1 MENNTPNLESN
12 DYSSFHVS
20 MVILHSVQWTFN
32 PKKNNFKKWSWLLEL
47 FFKMEKKTLKRW
59 IFSILT
65 LYREWP
71 PLPCSAARQR
81 LLIECFRRA
90 IIIAAR
96 SNASNSLFSAPHSS
110 WSLAW
115 KTELALGL
123 FFISSQTC
131 SIGLKSGDF
140 AGQRSTGIPSWL
152 VGL

>member
-1 MENNTPNLESN
+1 MEL
-12 DYSSFHVS
+12 
-20 MVILHSVQWTFN
+20 
-32 PKKNNFKKWSWLLEL
+32 KKHLKK
-47 FFKMEKKTLKRW
+47 W

-81 LLIECFRRA
+81 LLIECFRWA
-90 IIIAAR
+90 IIIASR
-96 SNASNSLFSAPHSS
+96 SNASHSLFSASYSS

-115 KTELALGL
+115 NTERALGL

-152 VGL
+152 VGLWWLLQHGAWRCHICRWDGVLFETLERLCHWWPHPWRSVHKQCLQN